1 MRTRK
6 PFYIPSLFTNRI
18 VFKGLLMADQIS
30 RFYRDLTD
38 PDMVTYFAMV
48 HSRFSTNTLGSWKLA
63 HPYRLLQH
71 NGEINTIRGK
81 PETGWSHAMA
91 MFSSPLF
98 GDDMQKLFPLIT
110 PYQSDTACID
120 NALEILLATGRS
132 LPHCMMM
139 LVPEAWGDH
148 VDIAPEKQDFYEY
161 HSALMEPWD
170 GPALLTFTD
179 GVRVGAI
186 LDRNGL
192 RPFRYLVTKDDVL
205 VMASETGVLDVP
217 TEDVLFKGSVAARPH
232 VLSGPRPGSNHRR

>member
-1 MRTRK
+1 M
-6 PFYIPSLFTNRI
+6 
-18 VFKGLLMADQIS
+18 
-30 RFYRDLTD
+30 
-38 PDMVTYFAMV
+38 
-48 HSRFSTNTLGSWKLA
+48 A
-63 HPYRLLQH
+63 HPYRLLLH
-71 NGEINTIRGK
+71 NGEINTLRGNLN
-81 PETGWSHAMA
+81 WMVARQA

-170 GPALLTFTD
+170 GPALLSFTD
-179 GVRVGAI
+179 GVRG
-186 LDRNGL
+186 RCH
-192 RPFRYLVTKDDVL
+192 P
-205 VMASETGVLDVP
+205 
-217 TEDVLFKGSVAARPH
+217 
-232 VLSGPRPGSNHRR
+232 GPQRSPSHSDTWSPRTMSW